1 MSLDFNPQTYSPDGT
16 AIFGSDA
23 QLLVKFFIHPELS
36 VYQSKERGVP
46 VYNDIEMIEVFQPGE
61 KESVKQLVTD
71 FHRHRFPKQY
81 ENFKKG
87 VEQVGSGTPL
97 DLLFPSEP
105 GMILTLK
112 SFNIFSIQQ
121 LAALSDHAISS
132 LPMGGRQLVERAKT
146 YLATAQTGADMHQM
160 EVMQKQIAELQAQLA
175 ATKEAP
181 ETTETPQRRGPGR
194 PPKETTN
201 VTG

>member
-1 MSLDFNPQTYSPDGT
+1 MSLEFNPQSYSPDGT
-16 AIFGSDA
+16 AIFGNDA

-36 VYQSKERGVP
+36 VYQSKEKGVP
-46 VYNDIEMIEVFQPGE
+46 VYNDVEMIEVFQPGE

-71 FHRHRFPKQY
+71 FHRYRFPKQY

-105 GMILTLK
+105 GIILTLK

-121 LAALSDHAISS
+121 LAALNDHAITS
-132 LPMGGRQLVERAKT
+132 LPMGGRQLVERAKV
-146 YLATAQTGADMHQM
+146 YLQTAQTGANLHEMDTMRQ
-160 EVMQKQIAELQAQLA
+160 QIAELQAAL
-175 ATKEAP
+175 ATKN
-181 ETTETPQRRGPGR
+181 ETPTPEKRGPGR
-194 PPKETTN
+194 PPKAIE
-201 VTG
+201 GDK

>member
-1 MSLDFNPQTYSPDGT
+1 MDFNPQSYTPDGT

-36 VYQSKERGVP
+36 VYQSKEKGVP
-46 VYNDIEMIEVFQPGE
+46 VYNDVEMIEVFQPGE

-71 FHRHRFPKQY
+71 FHRHRFQKQY

-121 LAALSDHAISS
+121 LAALNDHAITS
-132 LPMGGRQLVERAKT
+132 LPMGGRQLVERAKV
-146 YLATAQTGADMHQM
+146 YLSTAQTGADLHKM
-160 EVMQKQIAELQAQLA
+160 EDMQRQIAELQAALQ
-175 ATKEAP
+175 TKNEAP
-181 ETTETPQRRGPGR
+181 IPEKRGPGR
-194 PPKETTN
+194 PPRAASDAT
-201 VTG
+201 

>member
-1 MSLDFNPQTYSPDGT
+1 MEFNPQSYSPDGT
-16 AIFGSDA
+16 AIFGNDA
-23 QLLVKFFIHPELS
+23 QLMVKFFIHPELS

-46 VYNDIEMIEVFQPGE
+46 VYNDVEMIEVFQPGE

-71 FHRHRFPKQY
+71 FHRYRFPKQY
-81 ENFKKG
+81 EDFKKG
-87 VEQVGSGTPL
+87 VEQIGSGTPL

-121 LAALSDHAISS
+121 LSALNDHAITT

-146 YLATAQTGADMHQM
+146 YLSTAKTGADLHQM
-160 EVMQKQIAELQAQLA
+160 ETMQKQITELQAQLA
-175 ATKEAP
+175 AKNVAP
-181 ETTETPQRRGPGR
+181 ETPEPVRRGPGR
-194 PPKETTN
+194 PPTPKETT
-201 VTG
+201 